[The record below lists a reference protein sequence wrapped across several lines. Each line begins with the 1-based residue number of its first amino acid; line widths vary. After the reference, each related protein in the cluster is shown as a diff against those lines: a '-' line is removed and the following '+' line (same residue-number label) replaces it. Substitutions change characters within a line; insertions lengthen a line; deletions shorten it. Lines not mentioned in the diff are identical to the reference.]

1 MTKLYFEDFKPGLFG
16 EFGPRTVSREELITF
31 AAEFDP
37 QPMHLDEDAARE
49 SLLGGLAASGWH
61 SCAIMMRMLCDH
73 ILLDSASMGAN
84 AVDEVKWLK
93 PMRPGDSLT
102 MRVTVL
108 DTRVS
113 RSRPE
118 MGFVTCLFEMFN
130 AAGICVM
137 QLKSPLIIGTRA
149 SA

>member
-1 MTKLYFEDFKPGLFG
+1 VTKLYFEDFKPGLFG
-16 EFGPRTVSREELITF
+16 EFGPRTVSREELISF

-73 ILLDSASMGAN
+73 ILLESASMGAN

-93 PMRPGDSLT
+93 PVRPGDSLT

-108 DTRVS
+108 DARIS

-118 MGFVTCLFEMFN
+118 MGFVTCLFEMIN
-130 AAGICVM
+130 ATGTCVM
-137 QLKSPLIIGTRA
+137 QLKSPLMIGTRA
-149 SA
+149 KA